1 VPGFVDDGAFG
12 ELLQELS
19 RPLARKLT

>member
-12 ELLQELS
+12 ALLQELS